1 MELVPVWLK
10 NRRVTA
16 VVPLALLGLSCGP
29 TAPSLVPHRMPLI
42 HERNWGLT
50 DIEMAPDGRWA
61 IAAARDCN
69 GTNGFRLF
77 VLDLDRAPKTEVASP
92 V

>member
-1 MELVPVWLK
+1 
-10 NRRVTA
+10 
-16 VVPLALLGLSCGP
+16 
-29 TAPSLVPHRMPLI
+29 
-42 HERNWGLT
+42 
-50 DIEMAPDGRWA
+50 MAPDGRGA

-92 V
+92 A